1 MFLSNPAKIF
11 LTGFI
16 LLSIFGGSG
25 CRQKVENT
33 DTGPTADPEV
43 LPFSTTEPETFQAEI
58 VVSAGGVEQRTFV
71 ARSGRDRRTD
81 YDLGGHDRLTLLE
94 TDKKYLISD
103 RSKIFAQDELPV
115 SSGDGFDDSMATV
128 LAAREYAEFKKIG
141 VENGLTKF
149 RASPPDSDS
158 SEVMIYVDESLG
170 LPVKQEYFSINGDQ
184 RTLEYSVELT
194 NIRREIDAGVFEI
207 PPGFRQTSID
217 EFRKLT
223 ARR

>member
-11 LTGFI
+11 LTGII
-16 LLSIFGGSG
+16 LLGILSGSG
-25 CRQKVENT
+25 CRQTVENT
-33 DTGPTADPEV
+33 DAGPSSDPEGF
-43 LPFSTTEPETFQAEI
+43 PFSTKEPETFQADI

-71 ARSGRDRRTD
+71 AHSGRNRRTD
-81 YDLGGHDRLTLLE
+81 YDLEGHDRLTLLE

-103 RSKIFAQDELPV
+103 RNKVFTEDELPV
-115 SSGDGFDDSMATV
+115 LSGEGFADPMATM
-128 LAAREYAEFKKIG
+128 LATREYEEFEKIG

-149 RASPPDSDS
+149 RASPRDSDS

-170 LPVKQEYFSINGDQ
+170 LPVKQEFFSINGDQ
-184 RTLEYSVELT
+184 RTLQYSVELT

-207 PPGFRQTSID
+207 PPGFRQTSIE
-217 EFRKLT
+217 EFRKVT